1 MGAYLQ
7 MLKKLMMINVI
18 MGLIGISFSAV
29 AGAQGAGSL
38 EPDCG
43 FPFKAHEKKQ
53 LERFGWHCDKAEVA
67 AALKMKQR
75 GFRPKQFV
83 EAYRLKHDI
92 PRTTAADLE
101 TVAVLNLVDIN
112 PRYYFMIDPPHRP
125 SLTAY
130 YNKKLF
136 RRGRILTIVGYA
148 VAAVGIGV
156 TSFGA
161 VKLAQLDKDNE
172 SDNSF
177 PKPLGIIF
185 AGSATL
191 IAGASVGS
199 IGARKLALIS
209 DTEILDTGSMEELRK
224 RRTKTHHFAPDDLID
239 WQMGEPFHPIIR
251 TSFVPSV
258 GDGAVG
264 LTAVVRF

>member
-1 MGAYLQ
+1 
-7 MLKKLMMINVI
+7 MLKKLMMLSVT
-18 MGLIGISFSAV
+18 MGLISVSFGAV
-29 AGAQGAGSL
+29 AGSQGVVTL

-43 FPFKAHEKKQ
+43 FPFKPHEKRQ
-53 LERFGWHCDKAEVA
+53 LTRFGWQCDKAEVA
-67 AALKMKQR
+67 VALKMKKR

-83 EAYRLKHDI
+83 EAYRLAHDI

-156 TSFGA
+156 TTFGA
-161 VKLAQLDKDNE
+161 IKLAQLDKDVDA
-172 SDNSF
+172 DNSF
-177 PKPLGIIF
+177 PKPLGIVF

-199 IGARKLALIS
+199 IGARKLSLIS

-239 WQMGEPFHPIIR
+239 WQRGEPFHPIIR

-258 GDGAVG
+258 GDKAIG
-264 LTAVVRF
+264 LTAVVQF